1 MAKKQ
6 TTSSS
11 PNQSPFNSNDLG
23 VIGTY
28 QGQTYQAGQ
37 SQVTALWDKLR
48 AFHKKLKGELN
59 KIGFKIE
66 STRGTFASTRAGKG
80 KPNVFKSYYWFKIYN
95 DEDGAI
101 KVCIEDGKRKSY
113 PQNVYNLNF
122 NKDGIFIK
130 LDTNKLDT
138 NKTAKPGGFNEVEE
152 TIFDAKSNSTISF
165 DELCKKIVTFIKN
178 NEEIYKSNSKLFAV
192 KSDSS
197 SNQDSTKDDANE
209 SGDKIV
215 DGNDRETTAPPF
227 LNLILYG
234 PPGTGKTYHT
244 VNKALEILLSKQEMT
259 ELLNGESDL
268 EKVDRKKLLEKF
280 KELKDRG
287 QIVFTTFHQ
296 SMSYEDFIEGIKP
309 ITSDKGEVTY
319 EVKPGILK
327 KFCYDIIKKQINPQ
341 KPEDVTDDQV
351 QEKIKAKIIE
361 KAEEQNDN
369 KEDEKVDRYVL
380 IIDEINRGNVANIFG
395 ELITLIEDDKRL
407 TPGKTNIY
415 TVKLPYSNEEFGVPS
430 NLYIIGT
437 MNTAD
442 RSVEALDT
450 ALRRR
455 FSFEEMM
462 PDYNLDEL
470 KTNVGSYELHKILK
484 TINTR
489 IEVLKDRDHLI
500 GHSYFMGL
508 PQQYDGSILPDDLK
522 TVFFDKVIP
531 LLQEYFYGD
540 YEKIQMILGD
550 GFVVKDG
557 DVENATF
564 ASNNS
569 TIDRPIVAYKIADK
583 NTIDLNNALD
593 KLMLS
598 TD

>member
-1 MAKKQ
+1 MANFFFGKIPPPKGGGNNYQ
-6 TTSSS
+6 LNGKYYEADYKWFNGLQPGDYAFIISGNKVLLWQANNWQNTNGKLRMNFNELVSDCGISPRQFTALKFFNLDINNTVKLIRSTASEQKAFFPLNKDASNQIDTTQLVNNSNYLKSNLRQLKLYSSQLDAKNDS
-11 PNQSPFNSNDLG
+11 AAIDDIQIYKFGSNFGLITKSFIKWNKIFNSNPNPSGSRKIKTKQQFALGNGLSKAVINVSIIDFYDLFY
-23 VIGTY
+23 GTS
-28 QGQTYQAGQ
+28 T
-37 SQVTALWDKLR
+37 STSISTS
-48 AFHKKLKGELN
+48 N
-59 KIGFKIE
+59 KIL
-66 STRGTFASTRAGKG
+66 S
-80 KPNVFKSYYWFKIYN
+80 
-95 DEDGAI
+95 
-101 KVCIEDGKRKSY
+101 
-113 PQNVYNLNF
+113 
-122 NKDGIFIK
+122 
-130 LDTNKLDT
+130 
-138 NKTAKPGGFNEVEE
+138 
-152 TIFDAKSNSTISF
+152 
-165 DELCKKIVTFIKN
+165 
-178 NEEIYKSNSKLFAV
+178 
-192 KSDSS
+192 
-197 SNQDSTKDDANE
+197 
-209 SGDKIV
+209 
-215 DGNDRETTAPPF
+215 
-227 LNLILYG
+227 LNLILFG

-244 VNKALEILLSKQEMT
+244 VNKALEIIDG
-259 ELLNGESDL
+259 NGLHDI
-268 EKVDRKKLLEKF
+268 DRF
-280 KELKDRG
+280 NELKNQGR
-287 QIVFTTFHQ
+287 IVFTTFHQ

-319 EVKPGILK
+319 EVKPGIFKQL
-327 KFCYDIIKKQINPQ
+327 CYDIIKKQINSTD
-341 KPEDVTDDQV
+341 PEYVTVDQV
-351 QEKIKAKIIE
+351 QEKIKAKNIE
-361 KAEEQNDN
+361 NNEDQNEN
-369 KEDEKVDRYVL
+369 KETEKVDKYVL

-395 ELITLIEDDKRL
+395 ELITLIEKDKRL
-407 TPGKTNIY
+407 GGKEQL
-415 TVKLPYSNEEFGVPS
+415 TVKLPYSNDEFGVPS

-470 KTNVGSYELHKILK
+470 KTKVGSYELHKILK

-500 GHSYFMGL
+500 GHSYFIGITTEE
-508 PQQYDGSILPDDLK
+508 QLK
-522 TVFFDKVIP
+522 SAFFDKVIP